1 MMFLRHIIF
10 ALFVLMVSSSRND
23 IDSPEMEIWK
33 HVDEYMRET
42 FRFFDQTHRDK
53 FLLILGDNDGV
64 RSELSL
70 FLTGARDLTIPAE
83 RFDHIYFPFCAV
95 DRQSGVLVIDLPNFD
110 VFHDVYVDL
119 MMAFTHKLILEKAK
133 ALQIL
138 LVMPDKGKKEIVRFW
153 RLAMKLVAIL
163 DENLNDISSAI
174 TLVGIN
180 KPMKSE
186 DKVQLML
193 KDVVKILR
201 EDWDFMKDTI
211 IATYGNRS
219 EEWIK
224 HQIWWTQELMFII
237 NEEKLFAVFQ
247 RPGKSGI
254 FWSEENRK
262 NLRELFFN
270 TGLYA
275 SAYLDFKV
283 IVEGRTKDYFSY
295 IDTSEFVNRDI
306 PRRIKMGLLML
317 ILSHLVLMAYA
328 SNRDFSSM
336 EMDEWSAYVEEF
348 MKYSFGFVQH
358 FVDNEE
364 LILILGD
371 VDGESNELSL
381 FLTGDDRNY
390 STIIKVPFNDEV
402 PQPFFIPDNIT
413 DVLFINMPNF
423 DEFHSVY
430 IDFMLA
436 FMHKLIFERARKLKV
451 WLVITDE
458 WEKEITRF
466 SKLAVRL
473 VAVLDE
479 NLEDMLSSITLV
491 GAIPPKP
498 EKKKRF
504 SWHIL
509 AYSVLLVGTSSSDFS
524 PPESVNWT
532 YVEEYMKKI
541 FNFFY
546 KTEHEDFLLILG
558 DANGERSELSRFL
571 TGTDETQPFLS
582 HHLFIAVDNRTGVV
596 IFDMPTFG

>member
-295 IDTSEFVNRDI
+295 IDTSEFVNRGVL
-306 PRRIKMGLLML
+306 RRCTKKIVTDELPGLSKNSNITQLK
-317 ILSHLVLMAYA
+317 LSYA
-328 SNRDFSSM
+328 EYVSKFDMFKADAKFIEFCFKVKSDANNVWKKLKFELEKLDFFEQLKGENSTLRDFGL
-336 EMDEWSAYVEEF
+336 D
-348 MKYSFGFVQH
+348 YSLVRKVQQ
-358 FVDNEE
+358 NCK
-364 LILILGD
+364 
-371 VDGESNELSL
+371 
-381 FLTGDDRNY
+381 LTLD
-390 STIIKVPFNDEV
+390 KVN
-402 PQPFFIPDNIT
+402 
-413 DVLFINMPNF
+413 
-423 DEFHSVY
+423 
-430 IDFMLA
+430 
-436 FMHKLIFERARKLKV
+436 
-451 WLVITDE
+451 
-458 WEKEITRF
+458 
-466 SKLAVRL
+466 
-473 VAVLDE
+473 
-479 NLEDMLSSITLV
+479 
-491 GAIPPKP
+491 
-498 EKKKRF
+498 
-504 SWHIL
+504 
-509 AYSVLLVGTSSSDFS
+509 
-524 PPESVNWT
+524 
-532 YVEEYMKKI
+532 
-541 FNFFY
+541 
-546 KTEHEDFLLILG
+546 
-558 DANGERSELSRFL
+558 
-571 TGTDETQPFLS
+571 
-582 HHLFIAVDNRTGVV
+582 
-596 IFDMPTFG
+596 